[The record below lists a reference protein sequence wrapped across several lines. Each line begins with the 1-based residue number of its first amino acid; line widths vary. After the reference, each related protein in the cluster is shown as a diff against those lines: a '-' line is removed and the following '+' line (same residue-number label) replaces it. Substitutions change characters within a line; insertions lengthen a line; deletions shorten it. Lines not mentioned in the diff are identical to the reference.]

1 MRIIRPLV
9 LADSLRGFAIHEV
22 DGILGHIEDFYFDD
36 RTWKVTR
43 VIAGLGHWLPGRE
56 VLLPPDLLGRADWKK
71 KFIEART
78 TRDAVRKSP
87 EWDSTPPASF
97 QFEKR
102 ANLMFVA
109 DAFTPDLQAIG
120 GMHQEVGPEM
130 TGERK
135 EADPHLQSTFSLKDV
150 DIVSETGRAEG
161 SLVDFLIDTAT
172 WEIRFLLMKSK
183 DGRVFLAQPD
193 IVQSIDFSRRAITIR
208 HPDWEKE
215 EWQEYDPHYM
225 AMLEIEQP

>member
-1 MRIIRPLV
+1 LV
-9 LADSLRGFAIHEV
+9 LANSLRGFAIHEV
-22 DGILGHIEDFYFDD
+22 DGILGHIDDFYFDD
-36 RTWKVTR
+36 RTWEVTR

-56 VLLPPDLLGRADWKK
+56 VLLPPDLLGHVDWRK

-87 EWDSTPPASF
+87 EWDSAPPVSY

-102 ANLMFVA
+102 ANVMFVA
-109 DAFTPDLQAIG
+109 NAFSLEMPVIG
-120 GMHQEVGPEM
+120 GMNQEIDPVM
-130 TGERK
+130 TGERR
-135 EADPHLQSTFSLKDV
+135 ERDPHLQSVLSLKEI
-150 DIVSETGRAEG
+150 DIVSETGTREG
-161 SLVDFLIDTAT
+161 SLVDFLIDTET
-172 WEIRFLLMKSK
+172 WEIRFLLLKSK

-193 IVQSIDFSRRAITIR
+193 IVRSIDFSKRAITIS
-208 HPDWEKE
+208 HHDDEKE